1 MLIKSIVFARQID
14 PFYLRLLS
22 KNGIN
27 AVCVDFLSIKLES
40 QEVLTEKLIPFI
52 NIPFVFTSANAVK
65 AVHKI
70 EIMPA
75 KQAFVLT
82 GNTKK
87 LADLAGFEI
96 VGEAENSLALAH
108 VVLSK
113 KVKKIVHLTTK
124 DRIQEFE
131 KVLNQNHIEYSFLE
145 VYSKTKNPQIV
156 SGFDAIVFF
165 SPSQVE
171 AFLTYNVLNP
181 NMVAFCI
188 GHTTGNY
195 LKDKTFIRVV
205 VSEKPTIE
213 HIINSILA
221 FNNKKYE

>member
-1 MLIKSIVFARQID
+1 MSIKSIVFARQID

-40 QEVLTEKLIPFI
+40 QEVLTEKLLPFI
-52 NIPFVFTSANAVK
+52 NVPFVFTSANAVK

-70 EIMPA
+70 EILPV

-108 VVLSK
+108 IVLLK
-113 KVKKIVHLTTK
+113 KVKKLFTLQLK
-124 DRIQEFE
+124 
-131 KVLNQNHIEYSFLE
+131 IEY
-145 VYSKTKNPQIV
+145 KN
-156 SGFDAIVFF
+156 
-165 SPSQVE
+165 
-171 AFLTYNVLNP
+171 
-181 NMVAFCI
+181 
-188 GHTTGNY
+188 
-195 LKDKTFIRVV
+195 LKR
-205 VSEKPTIE
+205 
-213 HIINSILA
+213 
-221 FNNKKYE
+221 Y